1 MQIPIASIKSDPELQ
16 PRAVPYV
23 EAKVED
29 YAIIIKAGGT
39 LPPIEVVERD
49 GSYTIVTGHNRLE
62 AHKRANRQTI
72 EVELIPDTGNSDLYW
87 RVAAPSNSTH
97 GAGYDEKD
105 RKAIFARFVSEGRH
119 RLPDGQIRSSRKIA
133 EKLPFPVAH
142 GTVDRWLKAHGIGS
156 TDKRGG
162 YQDNARV
169 PSEHHHHQHH
179 QQHDGDDPDRDD
191 ADDDAPW
198 DAEELDAET

>member
-1 MQIPIASIKSDPELQ
+1 MTADPSPTLQRKAQVPVQIPIASIKSDPELQ

-72 EVELIPDTGNSDLYW
+72 EVELIPDTGNSDLYGGRPPPATARTERGMTRRTGKPYSLASSR
-87 RVAAPSNSTH
+87 RVAIGFPT
-97 GAGYDEKD
+97 
-105 RKAIFARFVSEGRH
+105 AR
-119 RLPDGQIRSSRKIA
+119 
-133 EKLPFPVAH
+133 
-142 GTVDRWLKAHGIGS
+142 
-156 TDKRGG
+156 
-162 YQDNARV
+162 
-169 PSEHHHHQHH
+169 
-179 QQHDGDDPDRDD
+179 
-191 ADDDAPW
+191 
-198 DAEELDAET
+198 